1 LVYMDRL
8 GVLGVGLTVFTS
20 LLTIWSYLFLMNI
33 PLTALGIGL
42 LILGI
47 SILLTPTHPIP
58 PHAVRA
64 LLEGS
69 TLNIEALL
77 EELNITNRGYYVKG
91 ADGRVYVLIPI
102 GRDTGPPIG
111 ELEIKGLV
119 TKIQDGKYLTIIPP
133 SSEIIYVQELSE
145 AGFDDALNYII
156 VDLSELAESVETS
169 TVGEYVV
176 VKIRK
181 PRGHVASWRFRNVLG
196 SLEASIAAS
205 LLAKKY
211 GVARIVDEVD
221 MEGER
226 IITLEV
232 FQHG

>member
-1 LVYMDRL
+1 MDRL
-8 GVLGVGLTVFTS
+8 SILGVALTIFAS
-20 LLTIWSYLFLMNI
+20 LLTIWSYLFFMNI

-42 LILGI
+42 IILGI

-58 PHAVRA
+58 PHTVRA

-91 ADGRVYVLIPI
+91 ADGRVYVLIPVD
-102 GRDTGPPIG
+102 RDVGPPI
-111 ELEIKGLV
+111 EEFEFKGLV
-119 TKIQDGKYLTIIPP
+119 TKIQDRKYLTIIPP

-145 AGFDDALNYII
+145 AEFDDALNYIL
-156 VDLSELAESVETS
+156 VDLSELAESVKTS

-176 VKIRK
+176 VKINK
-181 PRGHVASWRFRNVLG
+181 TIVHVTSWRFGNVLS

-205 LLAKKY
+205 LFAKKH
-211 GVARIVDEVD
+211 GITRIVDEVD

>member
-1 LVYMDRL
+1 MIYMDRL
-8 GVLGVGLTVFTS
+8 SILGAGLTVFAS
-20 LLTIWSYLFLMNI
+20 SLTIWSYLFLMNI

-42 LILGI
+42 IILGI

-77 EELNITNRGYYVKG
+77 EELNITNRGYYVRG
-91 ADGRVYVLIPI
+91 ADGRVYVLIPV
-102 GRDTGPPIG
+102 GRDVGPPMG
-111 ELEIKGLV
+111 EFEFKGLV
-119 TKIQDGKYLTIIPP
+119 AKVQDRKYLTIIPP

-145 AGFDDALNYII
+145 AGFDDALNHIL

-169 TVGEYVV
+169 IAGEYAVV
-176 VKIRK
+176 RIRK

-205 LLAKKY
+205 LLAKKH
-211 GVARIVDEVD
+211 GIARIVDEVD
-221 MEGER
+221 MGGER

-232 FQHG
+232 FQYG

>member
-8 GVLGVGLTVFTS
+8 GVLGAGLTVFAS

-47 SILLTPTHPIP
+47 SILLTPPHPIP

-111 ELEIKGLV
+111 EFEIKGLV
-119 TKIQDGKYLTIIPP
+119 TKIQDRKYLTIIPP

-205 LLAKKY
+205 LLAEKY
-211 GVARIVDEVD
+211 GIARIVDEVD
-221 MEGER
+221 MGGER

>member
-1 LVYMDRL
+1 M
-8 GVLGVGLTVFTS
+8 
-20 LLTIWSYLFLMNI
+20 
-33 PLTALGIGL
+33 ALGIGL
-42 LILGI
+42 IILGI

-91 ADGRVYVLIPI
+91 ADGRVYVLIPV
-102 GRDTGPPIG
+102 GRDIGPPIG
-111 ELEIKGLV
+111 GFEIKGLV
-119 TKIQDGKYLTIIPP
+119 TKIQDRKYLTVIPP
-133 SSEIIYVQELSE
+133 SSEIIYAQELSE
-145 AGFDDALNYII
+145 VRFSDALNYIL
-156 VDLSELAESVETS
+156 VDISELAESVETS
-169 TVGEYVV
+169 IVGEYVV
-176 VKIRK
+176 VKVKK
-181 PRGHVASWRFRNVLG
+181 PRWHVASWRFRNVLG

-205 LLAKKY
+205 LLAKEH
-211 GVARIVDEVD
+211 GIARIVDEVD
-221 MEGER
+221 MGDER

>member
-1 LVYMDRL
+1 MDRL